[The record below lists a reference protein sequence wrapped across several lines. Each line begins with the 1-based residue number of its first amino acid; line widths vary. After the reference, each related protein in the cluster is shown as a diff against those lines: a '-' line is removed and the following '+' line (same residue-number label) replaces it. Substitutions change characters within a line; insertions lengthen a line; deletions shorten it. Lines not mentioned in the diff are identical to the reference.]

1 MNIPLVTTA
10 PTGAPGIITP
20 IAPAQVQA
28 AAQAQVAATLI
39 AQTSV
44 DLSPLGRF
52 LSAVTL
58 FQKRMLELQ
67 ANPAAVAESEEALA
81 AVLGSVE
88 ALANSA
94 NELQASSI
102 TGTSDDQ
109 SLATLFSQLFDAQ
122 AASTGQGEGEGDDL
136 AAIGLTFSPALLEEG
151 DVLDVDSAV
160 LQAALVNDPQ
170 GTAALLGRAADAFG
184 ALAGVAP
191 ATIADPS
198 LLFAD
203 EPAADDPLALT
214 PAPTQQAT
222 AQPDDTA
229 APLTSDSAFL
239 QELLAESP
247 RPAMAFAQAPPPAVT
262 EANATFEA
270 QRLAESAELE
280 AAGRAPDAR
289 AGGALPQPFEPAASM
304 APGASPAPA
313 AVAGVTPSALP
324 VATEGIR
331 KPQPATIENENQTTL
346 PAQAAERADVE
357 LAARLQVNRDLAAQ
371 DAVRDANARF
381 ADTIAAEREA
391 SERITASMAAE
402 RAAQAGALGDQ
413 ALEEQG
419 SDKAALARLN
429 AQDAMQRQ
437 VAQEREQEREQVR
450 VERARQANELG
461 ADELELSPLLRERV
475 AATIAQPVVPA
486 DRPVEASVPRPPPLP
501 VDKAQQLARDPAT
514 LAAIAAYN
522 LSAGPFA
529 ALNGRREI
537 APPRLEPIRPV
548 ENVTKVAAIDTDAAT
563 SDSSRPFR

>member
-20 IAPAQVQA
+20 IAPTQVQA

-67 ANPAAVAESEEALA
+67 TNPAAVAESEEALA
-81 AVLGSVE
+81 TVIGSVE
-88 ALANSA
+88 ALADSA

-122 AASTGQGEGEGDDL
+122 AASTGEGEGDDL
-136 AAIGLTFSPALLEEG
+136 AAIGLTFSPALLEDG
-151 DVLDVDSAV
+151 DVLDVDTAV

-170 GTAALLGRAADAFG
+170 GTAALLERAADAFG

-198 LLFAD
+198 ILFAD

-214 PAPTQQAT
+214 PAPTPSQQT
-222 AQPDDTA
+222 IVQPDDTA
-229 APLTSDSAFL
+229 APLTSDGAFF

-247 RPAMAFAQAPPPAVT
+247 RPAMAFTQAPPPAVT
-262 EANATFEA
+262 EANANFEA
-270 QRLAESAELE
+270 QRLAEVDALAPAE
-280 AAGRAPDAR
+280 RAPDAR
-289 AGGALPQPFEPAASM
+289 ATGALPQPFEPDARVTAGATPAIATAAGI
-304 APGASPAPA
+304 A
-313 AVAGVTPSALP
+313 PSASTSAAANI
-324 VATEGIR
+324 VR
-331 KPQPATIENENQTTL
+331 PQPTTVENENQTTL
-346 PAQAAERADVE
+346 PAQAAERAE
-357 LAARLQVNRDLAAQ
+357 AEQAARIQGNRDLAAQ

-391 SERITASMAAE
+391 SERIGASMAAE
-402 RAAQAGALGDQ
+402 RAAQAGALGDL
-413 ALEEQG
+413 ASEEQG
-419 SDKAALARLN
+419 SDKSALARLN
-429 AQDAMQRQ
+429 AQDALQRQ
-437 VAQEREQEREQVR
+437 VAAEREQVR
-450 VERARQANELG
+450 SERARQANELD
-461 ADELELSPLLRERV
+461 ADELELSPLLRDRV
-475 AATIAQPVVPA
+475 AAPMPQPMMQA
-486 DRPVEASVPRPPPLP
+486 DKPVEAAVPRPPPLP

-537 APPRLEPIRPV
+537 APPRVEPIRPV
-548 ENVTKVAAIDTDAAT
+548 ENVTKVTAIDTDAAT